1 MPLVKTQAEGINLAD
16 TFAFTGTVS
25 GAGGISNLQFWRINS
40 NVQSTTSPTVL
51 TNWTDSHNTNEFK
64 RIGTAWS
71 VSSGVFTPSTTGVYQ
86 ITFVAEM
93 YNSAETRYFQID
105 FNYSTNSGSNYTA
118 ITMYGF
124 LPFVGSNN
132 TYGEFTFPRYFNIA
146 DASVFRFR
154 VKYSAANTSQYIR
167 GGADNSISHLSIIRL
182 ADAQ

>member
-16 TFAFTGTVS
+16 TFAFTGDVS
-25 GAGGISNLQFWRINS
+25 GVGVSNLQFWRINS
-40 NVQSTTSPTVL
+40 SVTATTTPTVL

-71 VSSGVFTPSTTGVYQ
+71 VSSGVFTPSTTGLYQ
-86 ITFVAEM
+86 ITFVADIS
-93 YNSAETRYFQID
+93 NSADARYIQFD
-105 FNYSTNSGSNYTA
+105 YDYSTNSGSSYTA
-118 ITMYGF
+118 LTMYCF

-132 TYGEFTFPRYFNIA
+132 TYGEFTFPRYFNIS
-146 DASVFRFR
+146 DASTFRFR
-154 VKYSAANTSQYIR
+154 VKFSGANTSQTLR